1 MQHLSWT
8 GKKVPPTDVDYMG
21 FGERA
26 IEDRLR
32 RFVIPLIASTLLLSG
47 AMCQSSDED
56 EESDEPAAKAES
68 SSESD
73 SSNASGE
80 TPGEDL
86 YPGMNFSELTGE
98 QRTLFVD
105 IAKAELCPCEKSSE
119 SLHACLQE
127 KSTQCASAKQ
137 LGSLV
142 ADGIRGGLEK
152 EGVQDQIAEKRK
164 SLTKNYEFELANS
177 PRNGPKD
184 APVVIVEF
192 ADFQCPHCKRA
203 AKALKQVREKYGD
216 KVVHYFKHYPLDPHR
231 QADLAARASIAAH
244 QQGEFW
250 PMHDL
255 LFEHQRSL
263 SRKKIV
269 SFARQLGLSISKFES
284 ALKAPSVVSQVKA
297 DKQEAK
303 DADIQGTPA
312 IFVNGRKHMGPNT
325 ARAISQSV
333 ERALE
338 SADGDA
344 DESNSSDETDAVET
358 DAGDGE

>member
-1 MQHLSWT
+1 MR
-8 GKKVPPTDVDYMG
+8 
-21 FGERA
+21 FGERT
-26 IEDRLR
+26 IDDRLR
-32 RFVIPLIASTLLLSG
+32 RLFIPVVASTLLLSG
-47 AMCQSSDED
+47 AMCQSSDD
-56 EESDEPAAKAES
+56 DDDSDKPAATAES
-68 SSESD
+68 SSESTSGSD
-73 SSNASGE
+73 SSKTSGE
-80 TPGEDL
+80 APAKDL
-86 YPGMNFSELTGE
+86 YPGMNFSELNPD
-98 QRTLFVD
+98 QRTLFVE
-105 IAKAELCPCEKSSE
+105 IAKAELCPCEESSE
-119 SLHACLQE
+119 SLHLCLQE
-127 KSTQCASAKQ
+127 KATQCTSAKQ

-142 ADGIRGGLEK
+142 AGGIRGGMDK
-152 EGVQDQIAEKRK
+152 EGVQDRIADAREE
-164 SLTKNYEFELANS
+164 LTKTYDFELANA
-177 PRNGPKD
+177 PRKGPKD
-184 APVVIVEF
+184 APIAIVEF

-216 KVVHYFKHYPLDPHR
+216 KVVHYFKHYPLNAHR
-231 QADLAARASIAAH
+231 QGDLAARASIAAH

-269 SFARQLGLSISKFES
+269 SFARQLGLSMSEFES

-297 DKQEAK
+297 DKQEAE

-312 IFVNGRKHMGPNT
+312 IFVNGRKHTGPNT

-344 DESNSSDETDAVET
+344 SDGSKNSADNGADRSDQ
-358 DAGDGE
+358 GEGE